1 MTEAQWKKMEERI
14 EDTERDIRS
23 RLESFDR
30 HIIQMTSAMSD
41 IRDALLGD
49 IKNTEVLGLIA
60 SHRQL
65 KNEFLSYKAELA
77 KWRAEAAEPAIKDVT
92 KFKIQVGVIASIIVL
107 VWTIIVKLIWK

>member
-1 MTEAQWKKMEERI
+1 MTDSQWQQMDQRVS
-14 EDTERDIRS
+14 DMDRDLRS
-23 RLESFDR
+23 RLESFDK
-30 HIIQMTSAMSD
+30 HIVQMTSAMSD

-65 KNEFLSYKAELA
+65 KNDFSTYKAELA

-92 KFKIQVGVIASIIVL
+92 KFKIQVGVVSSIIVL